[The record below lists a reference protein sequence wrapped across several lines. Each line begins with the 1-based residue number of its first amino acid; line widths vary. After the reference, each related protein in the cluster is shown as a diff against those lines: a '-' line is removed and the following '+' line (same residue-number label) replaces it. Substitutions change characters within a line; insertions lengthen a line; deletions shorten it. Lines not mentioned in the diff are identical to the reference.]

1 MTTYPTSNV
10 QYAWSLELS
19 NELRVDEGAT
29 IEWLIATTE
38 LIIGTGFGATETFRE
53 GPTTFHYVLVPTQFL
68 VGCPQDDELLVLE
81 VTSISEV
88 MLAHLRM
95 AASGVEP
102 TTDMAVAEVW
112 S

>member
-1 MTTYPTSNV
+1 MTTYPKSNV
-10 QYAWSLELS
+10 QCSWSLELS
-19 NELRVDEGAT
+19 TELRVDEGAT
-29 IEWLIATTE
+29 IEWLVATTD
-38 LIIGTGFGATETFRE
+38 LMLSTGFGATETFRE
-53 GPTTFHYVLVPTQFL
+53 GPTTFHYVLVPARFL

-88 MLAHLRM
+88 MLVHLRL

>member
-1 MTTYPTSNV
+1 MTTYPTSNL
-10 QYAWSLELS
+10 QYSWSLELS
-19 NELRVDEGAT
+19 NELRVDEGIT
-29 IEWLIATTE
+29 TDWLIATTD
-38 LIIGTGFGATETFRE
+38 LMIGTGIGATETFRE
-53 GPTTFHYVLVPTQFL
+53 GPTTFHYLLVPPQFL

-88 MLAHLRM
+88 TLAHLRL

-102 TTDMAVAEVW
+102 TADRAVAEVW

>member
-10 QYAWSLELS
+10 QYSWSLELS
-19 NELRVDEGAT
+19 NELRLDEGTT
-29 IEWLIATTE
+29 IDWLIATTD
-38 LIIGTGFGATETFRE
+38 LILSTGFGATETFRE

-88 MLAHLRM
+88 TLAHLRM

>member
-1 MTTYPTSNV
+1 MTIYPTSNV
-10 QYAWSLELS
+10 QYSWSLELS
-19 NELRVDEGAT
+19 SELRLDEDTT
-29 IEWLIATTE
+29 IDWLIATTD

-53 GPTTFHYVLVPTQFL
+53 GSTMFHYLLVPPQFL

-81 VTSISEV
+81 VTSINEAT
-88 MLAHLRM
+88 LAHLRL

-102 TTDMAVAEVW
+102 AADMAVAEVW